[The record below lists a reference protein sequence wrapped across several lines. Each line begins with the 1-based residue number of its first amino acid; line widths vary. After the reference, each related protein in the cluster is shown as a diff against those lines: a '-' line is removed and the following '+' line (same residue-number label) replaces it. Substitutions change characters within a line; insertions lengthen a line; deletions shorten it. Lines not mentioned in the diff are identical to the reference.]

1 MKPFLQRLGVSENEL
16 SPFCREFD
24 NVTDL
29 LGEYNDYYSRTKKS
43 TAKERTTGDGDDED
57 EVVDAEDD
65 DCEDDEMQ
73 CRASVPDCMS
83 HAESASNMALERA
96 DAADDEAVTM

>member
-1 MKPFLQRLGVSENEL
+1 MSL

-43 TAKERTTGDGDDED
+43 TAKERTTGDGDDKD
-57 EVVDAEDD
+57 EVIEAEDD
-65 DCEDDEMQ
+65 DCEDDEM
-73 CRASVPDCMS
+73 
-83 HAESASNMALERA
+83 
-96 DAADDEAVTM
+96 